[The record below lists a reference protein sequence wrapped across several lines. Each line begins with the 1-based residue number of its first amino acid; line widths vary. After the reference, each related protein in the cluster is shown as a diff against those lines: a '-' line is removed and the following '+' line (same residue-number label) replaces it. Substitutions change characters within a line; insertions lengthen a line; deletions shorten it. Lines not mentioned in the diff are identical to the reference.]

1 MENKKYA
8 VVISERDTTM
18 VFEAEVLSRTE
29 KLSTI
34 KINQYDPEI
43 NKPDRYNGY
52 TMSIRN
58 EYLFDSWISAM
69 NYIEKT
75 TADGEEWP
83 GTKMEERGDYK
94 DKVNLLPEL
103 FDLQTYKNMK
113 ADINKKLSSGLIID
127 EKDIAEK
134 KKKIWD
140 DIFIQCPEFAD
151 ILISGVQQHGVEMFN
166 SYKADAITIESFI
179 GENGSY
185 AAIYTNDGT
194 GWGFTTGS
202 YSKNFIPKDGHNV
215 TKVS

>member
-18 VFEAEVLSRTE
+18 VFEVGVSDHTDNF
-29 KLSTI
+29 STI
-34 KINQYDPEI
+34 KIRQCDLKTNE
-43 NKPDRYNGY
+43 PDRYDGY

-58 EYLFDSWISAM
+58 EYLFDSWEDAVT
-69 NYIEKT
+69 YIEKT

-83 GTKMEERGDYK
+83 GTKMEKRWEDYK
-94 DKVNLLPEL
+94 TNIPPQL
-103 FDLQTYKNMK
+103 FDLKTYKNMK
-113 ADINKKLSSGLIID
+113 DNNKLNNGIIID
-127 EKDIAEK
+127 EKDVAEK

-140 DIFIQCPEFAD
+140 DIFFQCPEFAD
-151 ILISGVQQHGVEMFN
+151 ILISGVQQHGTEMFN
-166 SYKADAITIESFI
+166 SYKTDAITIESFI
-179 GENGSY
+179 GETGSY